1 MRHPDAAEYATTI
14 LRASSRLGPNLLLL
28 ALLSPLRAAAEE
40 LNVDVFP
47 EGVRFDP
54 TTGRAIEDGA
64 PLGKAPVALDA
75 ARDEVVS
82 FQLRLR
88 SAAPLELNL
97 AAKPFAP
104 GIEVELFFERP
115 IEVRTPSEGEYI
127 HSLGPAHYPDIL
139 IPTATVSVPAAPA
152 IAMVF
157 ADVFVPRGATPG
169 RYLSAI
175 ELSSKAGK
183 TVASIPLALEVLP
196 FALPEKDIARLGAVN
211 FGSFLEREKQDRTQL
226 LRWMQHAHAHGLT
239 VELMKPTPPID
250 ESSGKISWDIWA
262 DRFAYYLDGSA
273 FTEKYDYRGPRAGL
287 PVTRF
292 VVPLA
297 EWWPS
302 GAREDNLLPK
312 DPGLW
317 SRALGEWEQEVKKR
331 GWFDVKERADW
342 VLFINSLDEA
352 KTVEKMEAI
361 KAYGPMIDA
370 AKLEDRTHVLFRV
383 DGILGKR
390 PAEWSNQR
398 KIDELGDAVVDLWNM
413 HGATDTAPIELL
425 EPRRAKGERAQFYA
439 SLSGGEA
446 AIPPLIVDSAI
457 AGARAWGWIVARYQL
472 DGALNWE
479 IDFVAGC
486 VVKPK
491 CSEGGIMNLDA
502 LLAYRGHEVGRRTE
516 EPIASMRLK
525 ALRRGAQDVA
535 LLSLLAEKDPARA
548 KAIAERMV
556 PKALGEASGVNG
568 AWPKDQVFYAHAR
581 AEIVALLQGK
591 EPPLLP
597 ATPFVISW
605 KLIAAGAAV
614 VIIALAA
621 IAIRVRNRARS

>member
-1 MRHPDAAEYATTI
+1 MKLLRRPDAAEYAKII
-14 LRASSRLGPNLLLL
+14 LKWSLLFAV
-28 ALLSPLRAAAEE
+28 ALPFGAAAQE
-40 LNVDVFP
+40 LTVDVFP

-54 TTGRAIEDGA
+54 TNGRAIEDGA
-64 PLGKAPVALDA
+64 PLAKAPVTLDA

-88 SAAPLELNL
+88 GATPQALEL

-152 IAMVF
+152 VAMIF
-157 ADVFVPRGATPG
+157 ADVFVPRDATPG
-169 RYLSAI
+169 KYQTAI
-175 ELSSKAGK
+175 ELRAAGGK
-183 TVASIPLALEVLP
+183 VVESIPLSLEVLP

-211 FGSFLEREKQDRTQL
+211 FGSFLEREKKGRAQL
-226 LRWMQHAHAHGLT
+226 LRWMQHAHAHALT

-250 ESSGKISWDIWA
+250 ESTGKIDWDIWA
-262 DRFAYYLDGSA
+262 DRFAGYLDGSA
-273 FTEKYDYRGPRAGL
+273 FSEKNGYRGPRAGL

-317 SRALGEWEQEVKKR
+317 SRALHEWEQEVKKR
-331 GWFDVKERADW
+331 GWFEVKERADW

-370 AKLEDRTHVLFRV
+370 AKLEDRSRVLFRV

-390 PAEWSNQR
+390 PKEWSNQR

-425 EPRRAKGERAQFYA
+425 EPRRSKGERAQFYA

-516 EPIASMRLK
+516 EPVASMRLK

-548 KAIAERMV
+548 QAIARRMV

-568 AWPKDQVFYAHAR
+568 AWPKDQVYYAHAR
-581 AEIVALLQGK
+581 AEIIALLQGK

-597 ATPFVISW
+597 ARNFVISW
-605 KLIAAGAAV
+605 KIVAAGAAV
-614 VIIALAA
+614 LILALVVIALR
-621 IAIRVRNRARS
+621 IRSRARS